1 MRWRSGQNV
10 GKAHRGVAMRL
21 AGPARKAHD
30 SSSSRNANADH
41 SMFDISHEGD
51 VAILRM
57 AHGKANAM
65 SIEFCAALAQH
76 LDEFRTSPARALV
89 LTGTGGIFSAGVDL
103 LRLSEGG
110 VPYVRKFLPALNAM
124 FAAAFSCPKPIVA
137 AINGHAI
144 AGGCVLACAA
154 DTRLMARDQSRIG
167 VTELLV
173 GVPFPPIAIEIMR
186 HAVAPHRFE
195 DTLFSGATFV
205 PDDAV
210 GRGLVDEV
218 VDPETLIK
226 RAVVAAQTLAALS
239 PPAFALTKRQTRA
252 TAIERLAHTDHID
265 QEILELWCAD
275 ETIARV
281 RDYVSR
287 TFKKS

>member
-1 MRWRSGQNV
+1 
-10 GKAHRGVAMRL
+10 MRL
-21 AGPARKAHD
+21 AAAAGKAHD
-30 SSSSRNANADH
+30 STSFRNAPANR
-41 SMFDISHEGD
+41 SMFDIAHEGD

-65 SIEFCAALAQH
+65 NIELCSALSQYLA
-76 LDEFRTSPARALV
+76 EFRTSQARALV
-89 LTGTGGIFSAGVDL
+89 ITGTGGIFSAGVDL
-103 LRLSEGG
+103 LRLSESGAS
-110 VPYVRKFLPALNAM
+110 YVRKFLPALNAM
-124 FAAAFSCPKPIVA
+124 FAATFSFPKPIVA

-154 DTRLMARDQSRIG
+154 DKRLMARDQGRIG

-173 GVPFPPIAIEIMR
+173 GVPFPRIAMEIMH
-186 HAVAPHRFE
+186 HAVVPHRLE
-195 DTLFSGATFV
+195 DTIFSGATFA

-210 GRGLVDEV
+210 VRGLVDEV
-218 VDPETLIK
+218 VDPEALIK

-239 PPAFALTKRQTRA
+239 PPAFAVTKRQTRA
-252 TAIERLAHTDHID
+252 SAIERVARADHID
-265 QEILELWCAD
+265 EEIVKLWCAD
-275 ETIARV
+275 ETLARV